1 MWDEVK
7 DLVLQGASTA
17 ELKTQA
23 IRCGMRT
30 LRMSGIS
37 KCLEGMTTTEEV
49 LRTTTSDMNKPS
61 T

>member
-1 MWDEVK
+1 
-7 DLVLQGASTA
+7 VLQGASTA